1 MRKWQQVAVIIT
13 IGAIPMLLLSINN
26 AYEMRTFS
34 IFDPGSGYYL
44 QRLII
49 KVLSAFFSSNQNL
62 VAVHV
67 ALTPLLV
74 PFDMQQGPT
83 NYNEAKLIIPSPEA
97 KDQRWYVLYYVH
109 DVQKGRTTRKR
120 LFQCNKIADLDKRK
134 TYCNKLIKALN
145 QKLQDGYV
153 IDVVKAEE
161 IKTKKKI
168 ASKSRITL
176 REAIELALLPKK
188 KLRPKTYKNYN
199 DYANGFMKWAN
210 PGMNIN
216 EVTPEYIKQFCKHLE
231 QKVAIRTFNN
241 YIQHNATLWEY
252 LTKEKIAQQNP
263 WTTVPRRKNPIG
275 KNIAYTT
282 KQQIEILTLMET
294 SFPEMKFFCEVMYYT
309 LARPNELC
317 LIQVK
322 HIDLYRPK
330 HLYIP
335 SENSKNAHE
344 RHVVLPTPIYNKIKL
359 LKKLPAT
366 HYIFGKGLVPN
377 AEPTNP
383 RYVSDAY
390 KRRVI
395 DKLKYPA
402 DYTLYSW
409 KHSGVV
415 TNYLAGMTPA
425 AIRMQ
430 IGHTDTGSFEKYL
443 KSLGLFENKEVMNSY
458 VTLPSIK
465 KKKP

>member
-1 MRKWQQVAVIIT
+1 MRKWQQVAALALSVLLPII
-13 IGAIPMLLLSINN
+13 LLSVNNIN
-26 AYEMRTFS
+26 EMRTFS

-44 QRLII
+44 QRLLI
-49 KVLSAFFSSNQNL
+49 KVLAAFFNSSFDL
-62 VAVHV
+62 VAVKVAVTPFLV
-67 ALTPLLV
+67 AL
-74 PFDMQQGPT
+74 DMQHGPT
-83 NYNEAKLIIPSPEA
+83 KYNEAKLIIPSPEA
-97 KDQRWYVLYYVH
+97 KDQRWYILYYVH
-109 DVQKGRTTRKR
+109 DVQKGKTTRKR
-120 LFQCNKIADLDKRK
+120 LFQCNQIEDLTKRK
-134 TYCNKLIKALN
+134 AYCNKLIKTLN
-145 QKLQDGYV
+145 EKLQEGYV
-153 IDVVKAEE
+153 IDSVKSEE

-216 EVTPEYIKQFCKHLE
+216 EVTPEYIKQFGKHLE

-241 YIQHNATLWEY
+241 YVQHNATLWAY
-252 LTKEKIAQQNP
+252 LVDEKIAQQNP
-263 WTTVPRRKNPIG
+263 WLTIPRRKNPTG

-282 KQQIEILTLMET
+282 TQQIELLTLME
-294 SFPEMKFFCEVMYYT
+294 SQFPEMKFFCEVMYYT

-317 LIQVK
+317 LLQIK

-344 RHVVLPTPIYNKIKL
+344 RHIVLPQAIYAKIKL
-359 LKKLPAT
+359 LKKLPAN

-377 AEPTNP
+377 TEPTNP

-402 DYTLYSW
+402 MYTLYSW

-415 TNYLAGMTPA
+415 TNYLAGMSSGA
-425 AIRMQ
+425 LRMQ

-458 VTLPSIK
+458 VTLPK
-465 KKKP
+465 TKKP